1 MSSINKSKKA
11 AIYIRVSTDFQ
22 AEEGYSIE
30 AQKEQLTAYCVS
42 KGIKNYDYYID
53 GGWSGSNMERP
64 EMQRLIKDAKE
75 DKISHVI
82 VYKLDRLSRSQKD
95 TLYLIE
101 DVFNPHGVD
110 FVSLNENMDTST
122 PMGRLM
128 LGILS
133 AFAQLEREN
142 IRMRTRMGMKER
154 VKSGLWMGG
163 GRVPFGYDYDKNDGI
178 LIPNKDAEKVKQI
191 YSLYIDGKS
200 PQEIANLLGLKY
212 DRLVYQILTRKSNY
226 GIIEYNGEEYQG
238 KHKPIISKEI
248 YDKAMQC
255 MIERSVTRTS
265 ISENLLTGLVY
276 CGKCGAKM
284 RYQQWGKKGHK
295 LACYSQQKSKPYLI
309 KDPNCSQEKV
319 WADEIEQEVLNY
331 LFKRKEEKFEDD
343 SITEET
349 NTLQLL
355 NNQHMELQKKIK
367 RLYILYA
374 KAEDDIILETI
385 EEEKNKIKQIEEKI
399 LRETENATVKNM
411 RKESADILSN
421 LSDIWDYMSIKEKQH
436 AMRLLLN
443 KVTINDNEI
452 SIDIKI

>member
-1 MSSINKSKKA
+1 
-11 AIYIRVSTDFQ
+11 
-22 AEEGYSIE
+22 
-30 AQKEQLTAYCVS
+30 
-42 KGIKNYDYYID
+42 
-53 GGWSGSNMERP
+53 
-64 EMQRLIKDAKE
+64 
-75 DKISHVI
+75 
-82 VYKLDRLSRSQKD
+82 
-95 TLYLIE
+95 
-101 DVFNPHGVD
+101 
-110 FVSLNENMDTST
+110 
-122 PMGRLM
+122 
-128 LGILS
+128 
-133 AFAQLEREN
+133 
-142 IRMRTRMGMKER
+142 
-154 VKSGLWMGG
+154 
-163 GRVPFGYDYDKNDGI
+163 
-178 LIPNKDAEKVKQI
+178 
-191 YSLYIDGKS
+191 
-200 PQEIANLLGLKY
+200 
-212 DRLVYQILTRKSNY
+212 
-226 GIIEYNGEEYQG
+226 
-238 KHKPIISKEI
+238 
-248 YDKAMQC
+248 

-284 RYQQWGKKGHK
+284 RYQKWGKKGHK
-295 LACYSQQKSKPYLI
+295 LVCYSQQKSKPYLV

-343 SITEET
+343 SIIEET

-374 KAEDDIILETI
+374 EAEDDILLETI

-436 AMRLLLN
+436 ATRLLLN
-443 KVTINDNEI
+443 KVTIKDNEI